1 MANILLPSA
10 DFGKAAS
17 TPEHNGGDSD
27 TPKKPKNKKR
37 STFSLVG
44 APEYNDGTIGI
55 QYELFLCKNDCDIRM
70 LLVTDFK
77 KYDADLWESEK
88 EIGQAFPLTLIS
100 FSVDETQLGGSEEVV
115 KKSVV
120 ATPDAITSSDE
131 TIQVKLSLSKKYG
144 VLSQAAIHT
153 AYKQIYIRGKI
164 EFASDDPGIKTVFDL
179 KEA

>member
-1 MANILLPSA
+1 MI
-10 DFGKAAS
+10 
-17 TPEHNGGDSD
+17 
-27 TPKKPKNKKR
+27 
-37 STFSLVG
+37 G